1 MTNRRTDKRGA
12 DCPQPEAQS
21 RAGLTPE
28 QIEFGA
34 LVGRRLAECWFEK
47 DQESRRPARNST
59 TVQQGA
65 TPAPGR

>member
-34 LVGRRLAECWFEK
+34 LVGRQLAELWAE
-47 DQESRRPARNST
+47 QNQTRSRPDKT
-59 TVQQGA
+59 
-65 TPAPGR
+65 TPAPLGNTLASTT